1 MHCVHFIKDIVMSF
15 QYVSVV
21 SWINLSDS
29 SSSFTS
35 STRSLFPYV
44 HHFHCTYL
52 VSNRSEYYISFHFW
66 QHNLKDNEWVFI
78 LSILIIKQ
86 MDRVFE
92 IIIGLLRRKIW
103 YRSLI
108 ELYSYTYVMLSSSFL
123 SNFSL
128 SNSSYIMKKLWNY
141 LIS

>member
-1 MHCVHFIKDIVMSF
+1 MHYVHFIKDIVMSF

-44 HHFHCTYL
+44 HHFHYTYL
-52 VSNRSEYYISFHFW
+52 VSNRSEYHVSFHFW
-66 QHNLKDNEWVFI
+66 QQHNLKDNEWVFI

-86 MDRVFE
+86 MTRVNK
-92 IIIGLLRRKIW
+92 INLCYLLRVCHR
-103 YRSLI
+103 
-108 ELYSYTYVMLSSSFL
+108 F
-123 SNFSL
+123 FSKCGGQ
-128 SNSSYIMKKLWNY
+128 NIFM
-141 LIS
+141 